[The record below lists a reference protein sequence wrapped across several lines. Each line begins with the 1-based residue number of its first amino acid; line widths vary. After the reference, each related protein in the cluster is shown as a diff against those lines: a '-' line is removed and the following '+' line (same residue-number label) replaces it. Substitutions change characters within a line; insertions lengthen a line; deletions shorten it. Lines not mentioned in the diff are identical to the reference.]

1 MSAQRHAPPNLSQF
15 APRTGVIDTSC
26 ESQPARPNDGPQP
39 SAKSKRR
46 RRLSI
51 TEDQPEKDRIFF
63 FVDSN
68 SSSREKR
75 AYVMRHHVQE
85 KRRQRKHLHAHNTDD
100 RRNNRPLRYLPWKQ
114 KTDER
119 GNLNGTDAVRGI
131 ASETVSH
138 GDALIQTGFPMPRPA
153 FSASNTPFLTS
164 PITSLDAS
172 RKDPFHSLPMV
183 CSNDDLELVDYW
195 TSKLGYWS
203 GQNHY
208 LKDQIFR
215 TAMVHPLPFQAVIL
229 GYCARW
235 KARAYNLKDSPQV
248 RIHVGQATQNIE
260 MIRKGLM
267 DIDGDNLAMALTGLS
282 LQEARF
288 GSQQKAQEYAEQAVQ
303 IVRSQGGTRKG
314 VQVFLHY
321 VLYVGISPHPTV
333 DKVGQRWLLTFLRGA
348 EEMMHKQKSDAYLSS
363 VPLRREAFQMDS
375 LLFPLLSS
383 GPRPSQVPQTS
394 RLYVMRDVPSQEVCR
409 TAALIYI
416 TAALWDFQDSPSK
429 TSRFISHVCTVV
441 KQHQLDRY
449 PACET
454 LVWLLLEEGYESEM
468 RDPERA
474 WSTGELL
481 KTHKQL
487 RPDLQFQF
495 NEILLSL
502 LMLTPPV
509 RGIAAFEDELNAAA
523 PESLEEF

>member
-1 MSAQRHAPPNLSQF
+1 MAAHTHALPNLSQF

-26 ESQPARPNDGPQP
+26 ESQPIRPNDGLQP
-39 SAKSKRR
+39 STKSKRR
-46 RRLSI
+46 RRLST
-51 TEDQPEKDRIFF
+51 TEDQPAKDRIFF

-85 KRRQRKHLHAHNTDD
+85 KRKLRKHLHPHDSDD

-114 KTDER
+114 KPNEKDD
-119 GNLNGTDAVRGI
+119 LDGTDAVRGI
-131 ASETVSH
+131 ENETVSH
-138 GDALIQTGFPMPRPA
+138 GNALIQTRFSLPRPA
-153 FSASNTPFLTS
+153 FSASNTPLLTS
-164 PITSLDAS
+164 PVTPLDAS
-172 RKDPFHSLPMV
+172 RQDPFHSLPMV
-183 CSNDDLELVDYW
+183 CSKDDLDLIDCW
-195 TSKLGYWS
+195 TNKLTYWS
-203 GQNHY
+203 GQNKY
-208 LKDQIFR
+208 IKDQIFR
-215 TAMVHPLPFQAVIL
+215 SAMVHPLPFQAVVL
-229 GYCARW
+229 GYCSRW
-235 KARAYNLKDSPQV
+235 KAHIYNLRDSRQV
-248 RIHVGQATQNIE
+248 RTHIGQATRKIE
-260 MIRKGLM
+260 MIRKGSM

-282 LQEARF
+282 LQEERF
-288 GSQQKAQEYAEQAVQ
+288 GRQQKAREYADQAVQ
-303 IVRSQGGTRKG
+303 ILRSQGGTRKG

-321 VLYVGISPHPTV
+321 VLYVAISPHPTV
-333 DKVGQRWLLTFLRGA
+333 DKVGQRWLLTFLRAA
-348 EEMMHKQKSDAYLSS
+348 EEMMHKHTSAAFLSS
-363 VPLRREAFQMDS
+363 APLRREAFQMDG

-394 RLYVMRDVPSQEVCR
+394 RLYVVRDTPSQEICR

-429 TSRFISHVCTVV
+429 TSRFLNYINTVV

-454 LVWLLLEEGYESEM
+454 LVWLLLEEGYESDM

-509 RGIAAFEDELNAAA
+509 RGIDAFEEELNAAA
-523 PESLEEF
+523 PEIVEQL

>member
-1 MSAQRHAPPNLSQF
+1 MAAHTHALPNLSQF

-26 ESQPARPNDGPQP
+26 ESQPIRPNDGLQP
-39 SAKSKRR
+39 STKSKRR
-46 RRLSI
+46 RRLST
-51 TEDQPEKDRIFF
+51 TEDQPAKDRIFF

-85 KRRQRKHLHAHNTDD
+85 KRKLRKHLHPHDSDD

-114 KTDER
+114 KPNEKDDLE
-119 GNLNGTDAVRGI
+119 GTDAVRGI
-131 ASETVSH
+131 ENETVSH
-138 GDALIQTGFPMPRPA
+138 GNALIQTRFSLPRPA
-153 FSASNTPFLTS
+153 FSASNTPLLTS
-164 PITSLDAS
+164 PVTPLDAS
-172 RKDPFHSLPMV
+172 RQDPFHSLPMV
-183 CSNDDLELVDYW
+183 CSKDDLDLIDCW
-195 TSKLGYWS
+195 TNKLTYWS
-203 GQNHY
+203 GQNKY
-208 LKDQIFR
+208 IKDQIFR
-215 TAMVHPLPFQAVIL
+215 SAMVHPLPFQAVVL
-229 GYCARW
+229 GYCSRW
-235 KARAYNLKDSPQV
+235 KAHIYNLRDSRQV
-248 RIHVGQATQNIE
+248 RTHIGQATRKIE
-260 MIRKGLM
+260 MIRKGSM

-282 LQEARF
+282 LQEERF
-288 GSQQKAQEYAEQAVQ
+288 GRQQRAREYADQAVQ
-303 IVRSQGGTRKG
+303 ILRSQGGTRKG

-321 VLYVGISPHPTV
+321 VLYVAISPHPTV
-333 DKVGQRWLLTFLRGA
+333 DKVGQRWLLTFLRAA
-348 EEMMHKQKSDAYLSS
+348 EEMMHKHTSAAFLSS
-363 VPLRREAFQMDS
+363 APLRREAFQMDG

-394 RLYVMRDVPSQEVCR
+394 RLYVVRDTPSQEICR

-429 TSRFISHVCTVV
+429 TSRFLNYINTVV
-441 KQHQLDRY
+441 KEHQLDRY

-454 LVWLLLEEGYESEM
+454 LVWLLLEEGYESDM

-509 RGIAAFEDELNAAA
+509 RGIDAFEEELNAAG
-523 PESLEEF
+523 PEIVEQL